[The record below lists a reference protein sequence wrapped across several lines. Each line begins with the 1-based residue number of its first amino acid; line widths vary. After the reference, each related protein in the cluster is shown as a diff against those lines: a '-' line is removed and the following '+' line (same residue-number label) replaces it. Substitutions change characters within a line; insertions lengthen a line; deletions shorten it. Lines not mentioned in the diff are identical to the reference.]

1 MTPIENTVTHQQS
14 SHCESGVVANMLNSQ
29 GLALSEP
36 MVFGLSSALTFVYLP
51 MVKVG
56 GLPLIAY
63 RMPPK
68 SIISSVCK
76 KLGVKLSSQK
86 FSNAEQGMKAL
97 DEALA
102 QGKLVGL
109 QTSVFWLPYFPE
121 DMRFQFN
128 AHNLTVYGKNAE
140 GDYLIS
146 DPVFEHVVTCRP
158 EDLKKARFA
167 KGMLAAKGLMY
178 VMDVPTEPVN
188 LAPQIRSSIK
198 KTAKMMS
205 GLILPFF
212 GIKGI
217 RHLAKKIN
225 KLDKKSPQEAGMF
238 LANIVRMQE
247 EIGTGG
253 AGFRFMF
260 ASFLDEASTLL
271 DDKALFEISQYATEI
286 GDLWREF
293 AMKAVLY
300 CKKRKNISL
309 QDVVDSLELC
319 ADQEVILREKLLQWS
334 K

>member
-1 MTPIENTVTHQQS
+1 MSEISNHIIHRQS

-29 GLALSEP
+29 GIELSEP
-36 MVFGLSSALTFVYLP
+36 MVFGLASALTFVYLP

-76 KLGVKLSSQK
+76 KLDIKLISQK
-86 FSNAEQGMKAL
+86 FSNEDEGMQALDKAL
-97 DEALA
+97 EE
-102 QGKLVGL
+102 GKLVGL
-109 QTSVFWLPYFPE
+109 QTSVYWLPYFPE

-128 AHNLTVYGKNAE
+128 AHNLTVYGKNE
-140 GDYLIS
+140 NGDYLIS
-146 DPVFEHVVTCRP
+146 DPVFEQVVTCP
-158 EDLKKARFA
+158 AQQLKQARFA

-178 VMDVPTEPVN
+178 VMEKPSATVE
-188 LAPQIRSSIK
+188 LEIQIKKSIK
-198 KTAKMMS
+198 KTAKMMN

-217 RHLAKKIN
+217 HHLAKKID
-225 KLDKKSPQEAGMF
+225 KLENLSEKEQGMF
-238 LANIVRMQE
+238 LSNIVRMQE

-253 AGFRFMF
+253 AGFRFMY
-260 ASFLDEASTLL
+260 ASFLDEASQLL
-271 DDKALFEISQYATEI
+271 KDTELHDISKYTTEV

-293 AMKAVLY
+293 AMKAVLF

-309 QDVVDSLELC
+309 NEVSESLRKC
-319 ADQEVILREKLLQWS
+319 AKSESVLRSKLLDWG

>member
-1 MTPIENTVTHQQS
+1 MTLIENSIIHQQS
-14 SHCESGVVANMLNSQ
+14 SHCESGVMANMLNSQ
-29 GLALSEP
+29 GFNLSES

-68 SIISSVCK
+68 TIISSVCK
-76 KLGVKLSSQK
+76 KLGLRLHSQK
-86 FSNAEQGMKAL
+86 FSNADDGMKAL
-97 DEALA
+97 DQALSE
-102 QGKLVGL
+102 GKLVGL
-109 QTSVFWLPYFPE
+109 QTSVYWLPYFPE

-128 AHNLTVYGKNAE
+128 AHNLTVYGKNDQ

-146 DPVFEHVVTCRP
+146 DPVFEDVVTCTAD
-158 EDLKKARFA
+158 DLKRARFA
-167 KGMLAAKGLMY
+167 KGVLAAKGLMY
-178 VMDVPTEPVN
+178 VIDIPTSEVDLEP
-188 LAPQIRSSIK
+188 LIRSSIK

-212 GIKGI
+212 GNKGI
-217 RHLAKKIN
+217 RFLAKKI
-225 KLDKKSPQEAGMF
+225 KSLESKPKKDAALF
-238 LANIVRMQE
+238 LGNIVRMQE

-260 ASFLDEASTLL
+260 ASFLDESSQLL
-271 DDKALFEISQYATEI
+271 NDNALFEIAQYTTEI

-293 AMKAVLY
+293 AMKAVLF
-300 CKKRKNISL
+300 CKNRKNVSL
-309 QDVVDSLELC
+309 DDVAKSLDVC
-319 ADQEVILREKLLQWS
+319 ADHEAILRAKLLQWS